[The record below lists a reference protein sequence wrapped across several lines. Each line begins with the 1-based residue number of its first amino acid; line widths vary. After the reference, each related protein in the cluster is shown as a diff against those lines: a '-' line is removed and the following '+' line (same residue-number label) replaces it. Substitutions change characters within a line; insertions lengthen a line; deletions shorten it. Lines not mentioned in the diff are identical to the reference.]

1 MKNLEQIRNDN
12 WLRAELKVE
21 QDAAQ
26 DYFERTGR
34 SFYRQNS
41 VDQRK
46 IIENWKEDHQ

>member
-34 SFYRQNS
+34 RFENQNP

-46 IIENWKEDHQ
+46 ILDNYKEDNQ